1 MYKIDIKEALYPIQ
15 KVLDKIN
22 KCFSGHFFEKQMR
35 QAGFYFY
42 FLFPK
47 KQMRPL
53 FLFFIWSKHNEAPFF
68 VHFKHKN
75 ADILI
80 LTFEKNE

>member
-1 MYKIDIKEALYPIQ
+1 MLT
-15 KVLDKIN
+15 KIN
-22 KCFSGHFFEKQMR
+22 KCFSGNFFEKQMR

-53 FLFFIWSKHNEAPFF
+53 FYFVLDLLDQNLMRHLFF

-75 ADILI
+75 VDILI
-80 LTFEKNE
+80 LTSE